1 MAGARAAEEDPM
13 HMHSIVQ
20 LCLCMGKL
28 HGASRAPWK
37 TPTAASAC
45 VDALALAPRPP
56 RREELAE
63 ERGPTFSDGGRGA
76 RSQGMHA
83 RGAVARRT
91 SCSACMCGGA
101 RYIYL
106 QYM

>member
-1 MAGARAAEEDPM
+1 MREEKVVVAGARAAEEDPM

-45 VDALALAPRPP
+45 VDALALARP
-56 RREELAE
+56 AE
-63 ERGPTFSDGGRGA
+63 KS
-76 RSQGMHA
+76 
-83 RGAVARRT
+83 
-91 SCSACMCGGA
+91 
-101 RYIYL
+101 
-106 QYM
+106 